1 MDMDVVD
8 RIQVRV
14 DEVLTEYD
22 GFKGKLDEAQEWNSL
37 TEIIS
42 NIGTLT
48 DFVIDVVLAVELSAR
63 EVADEFESITGA
75 EKREAAAQLLDDLLD
90 LPWYLE
96 VIDGPAFEILLSVV
110 VEMLNKYMGHDWNL
124 DFIREALD
132 SGLSFISIFKRER
145 GLE

>member
-1 MDMDVVD
+1 MDMDVIE
-8 RIQVRV
+8 RIQERV
-14 DEVLTEYD
+14 DELLDEYN
-22 GFKGKLDEAQEWNSL
+22 GFKGTLDEAQEWNSL
-37 TEIIS
+37 TEIIT

-63 EVADEFESITGA
+63 EISDEFESITGA

-96 VIDGPAFEILLSVV
+96 VIDGPAFELLLSVV

-124 DFIREALD
+124 GFMREALA
-132 SGLSFISIFKRER
+132 SGLSFIQIFKRER